1 MGCRKNG
8 SDSKEFAMEADDV
21 YCYLCYEGETEEKKY
36 AVDPCACKGSIR
48 IHMECVERLWSNA
61 RVCRICK
68 TKWKKPRGIVV
79 PRPKEYRDG
88 LELVTTVHKDCIK
101 QVYTVDAEGKKHGQ
115 WTQTNRF
122 GDMMAQCNYVHGL
135 RQGLFQTWGYR
146 RDENGDQIL
155 TMQCNYVDDKRH
167 GLFEIYDQYKG
178 FGHVLERAHY
188 MEGKMDGVYERYE
201 SVGVLKKKCGYRNG
215 KLHGDYEEYI
225 LDPYIMDGKLLKKCG
240 YLDGKLHGDYYEDY
254 YDYNERPAIYRI
266 EECHYHCGKLEGP
279 FKIYNQLSDK
289 TIVPY
294 EESFYI
300 GGKLEGVIKE
310 YNRVDGSL
318 EFVVH
323 NKHGTLHGPV
333 SRFEKGVLVEKQIW
347 NHGKLHGEWLSWDVE
362 GNLTKREVYHNGDMI
377 TV

>member
-1 MGCRKNG
+1 MGKNG
-8 SDSKEFAMEADDV
+8 SSSKEFVQMEANDDV

-36 AVDPCACKGSIR
+36 ALEPCACKGSIR
-48 IHMECVERLWSNA
+48 IHMECVERLWSNV
-61 RVCRICK
+61 RVCGICK

-167 GLFEIYDQYKG
+167 GLYEVYDPYKG
-178 FGHVLERAHY
+178 FGHVLERVHY
-188 MEGKMDGVYERYE
+188 MEGKMDGVYEKYE
-201 SVGVLKKKCGYRNG
+201 SVGVLEKKCHYYKG
-215 KLHGDYEEYI
+215 KLHGIYEEYA
-225 LDPYIMDGKLLKKCG
+225 LNGKLVKKCG
-240 YLDGKLHGDYYEDY
+240 YLHGKLHGPY
-254 YDYNERPAIYRI
+254 YDEEYDYKERPAIYRI
-266 EECHYHCGKLEGP
+266 TECHYHCGKLEGP
-279 FKIYNQLSDK
+279 YKIYNQLSDK

-294 EESFYI
+294 EESFYV
-300 GGKLEGVIKE
+300 GGKFEGVVKE

-323 NKHGTLHGPV
+323 NKHGKLHGSF
-333 SRFEKGVLVEKQIW
+333 SRFQNGVLVEHQMW
-347 NHGKLHGEWLSWDVE
+347 NHGKQHGEFMKWDAE
-362 GNLTKREVYHNGDMI
+362 GNLTKREVYRNGGMI